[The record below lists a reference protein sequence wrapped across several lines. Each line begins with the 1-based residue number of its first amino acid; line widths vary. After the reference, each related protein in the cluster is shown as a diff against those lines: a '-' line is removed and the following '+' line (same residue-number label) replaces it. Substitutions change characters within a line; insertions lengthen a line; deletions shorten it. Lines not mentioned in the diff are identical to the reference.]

1 MKVFF
6 LNAYREK
13 KKIKSPNDS
22 LPYSFLSAQEARGP
36 WLEQEGGQSHSVGWT
51 DFHLLVKNVEEL

>member
-1 MKVFF
+1 MRTGK
-6 LNAYREK
+6 K

>member
-6 LNAYREK
+6 KCVQEK
-13 KKIKSPNDS
+13 KNQIPNDS

-36 WLEQEGGQSHSVGWT
+36 WLEQQGS
-51 DFHLLVKNVEEL
+51 